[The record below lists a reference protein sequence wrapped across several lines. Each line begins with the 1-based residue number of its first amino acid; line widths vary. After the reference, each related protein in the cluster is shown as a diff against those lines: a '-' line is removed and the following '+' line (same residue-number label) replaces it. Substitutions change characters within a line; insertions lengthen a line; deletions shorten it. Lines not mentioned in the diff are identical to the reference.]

1 MAKRIA
7 LVLALLAASAA
18 LLAAS
23 AEGRAEKA
31 SLVFHSGIEL
41 INLNVCVMDVRNRYI
56 TDLAEADFTI
66 LEDGVRQEVSLFTR
80 RKLDLSLVI
89 MIDTSASMEQKLP
102 VARAAALRLVAA
114 LAPEDTAE
122 IIQFN
127 ERASVLEPFTSDRA
141 ALERAINQTAA
152 SGATSLYTALY
163 VALKDLARE
172 RKTGELRRYAIA
184 LLSDGQDTSSH
195 VTDDQ
200 VLELARKNEVVVY
213 AIRPRSNEAPADGR
227 APGEAD
233 YFLSVLG
240 RDTGGQAFFPASLSE
255 LNGVYDRIAEE
266 LRSEYSLGYVS
277 SNGSRDGRWRR
288 IGILTPGHAGLQVRH
303 RPGYFAPRSQ

>member
-7 LVLALLAASAA
+7 LVLALLAASAP
-18 LLAAS
+18 
-23 AEGRAEKA
+23 GRAEKA
-31 SLVFHSGIEL
+31 SLVFHSGVEL
-41 INLNVCVMDVRNRYI
+41 INLNVCVMDGRNRYI

-66 LEDGVRQEVSLFTR
+66 LEDGVRQQVSLFTR
-80 RKLDLSLVI
+80 RKLDLSLVV

-102 VARAAALRLVAA
+102 VARAAALRLVSA
-114 LAPEDTAE
+114 LEPADTAE

-127 ERASVLEPFTSDRA
+127 ERAAVLEPFTSDRA
-141 ALERAINQTAA
+141 ALERAIGETRA

-163 VALKDLARE
+163 VALKDLARQ
-172 RKTGELRRYAIA
+172 RKSGELRRYAIA

-200 VLELARKNEVVVY
+200 VLELARKNEVVIY
-213 AIRPRSNEAPADGR
+213 SIRPKANDAPSDGR
-227 APGEAD
+227 VPGEAD

-240 RDTGGQAFFPASLSE
+240 RETGGQAFFPASLSE

-277 SNGSRDGRWRR
+277 SNASHDGRWRR
-288 IGILTPGHAGLQVRH
+288 IGILTPNRGGLQVRH
-303 RPGYFAPRSQ
+303 RPGYFAPRGQ

>member
-7 LVLALLAASAA
+7 LVLALLSGSTAAGAGDA
-18 LLAAS
+18 
-23 AEGRAEKA
+23 G
-31 SLVFHSGIEL
+31 LVFHAGVEV
-41 INLNVCVMDVRNRYI
+41 INLNVCVTDGRNRFI

-66 LEDGVRQEVSLFTR
+66 LEDGVQQQVSMFTKR
-80 RKLDLSLVI
+80 RLDLSLVI

-102 VARAAALRLVAA
+102 VARAAALRLVQA
-114 LAPEDTAE
+114 LGPRDAAE

-127 ERASVLEPFTSDRA
+127 DRTAVLQGFTSDQ
-141 ALERAINQTAA
+141 ALLEQAIADTRA
-152 SGATSLYTALY
+152 SGATALYTAIY

-172 RKTGELRRYAIA
+172 KKAGELRRYAIA
-184 LLSDGQDTSSH
+184 VLSDGQDTASR

-200 VLELARKNEVVVY
+200 VLELARKNEVVIY
-213 AIRPRSNEAPADGR
+213 SIRPRAEVSTTDAKGTD
-227 APGEAD
+227 EAD

-240 RDTGGQAFFPASLSE
+240 RDTGGQAFFPNSLGD

-277 SNGSRDGRWRR
+277 SNASHDGRWRR
-288 IGILTPGHAGLQVRH
+288 IGIMTPGRGGLQVRH
-303 RPGYFAPRSQ
+303 RPGYFAPRGQ

>member
-7 LVLALLAASAA
+7 LVLALLAGSP
-18 LLAAS
+18 
-23 AEGRAEKA
+23 EGRAEKA

-41 INLNVCVMDVRNRYI
+41 INLNVCVMDGRNRYI

-66 LEDGVRQEVSLFTR
+66 LEDGVRQRVSLFTR
-80 RKLDLSLVI
+80 RRLDLSLVV

-102 VARAAALRLVAA
+102 VARAAALRLVTA
-114 LAPEDTAE
+114 LGPEDTAE

-141 ALERAINQTAA
+141 ALEQAIGETRA
-152 SGATSLYTALY
+152 SGSTALYTALY
-163 VALKDLARE
+163 VALKDLARQ
-172 RKTGELRRYAIA
+172 RKAGELRRYAIA
-184 LLSDGQDTSSH
+184 LLSDGQDTASR
-195 VTDDQ
+195 VTDEQ
-200 VLELARKNEVVVY
+200 VLELARKNEVVIY
-213 AIRPRSNEAPADGR
+213 SIRPRSNEAASDGM

-240 RDTGGQAFFPASLSE
+240 RDTGGQAFFPSSLSE

-266 LRSEYSLGYVS
+266 LHSEYSLGYVS
-277 SNGSRDGRWRR
+277 SNAIRDGRWRR
-288 IGILTPGHAGLQVRH
+288 IGILTPTRGGLQVRH
-303 RPGYFAPRSQ
+303 RPGYFAPRGQ

>member
-1 MAKRIA
+1 MAKRTAA
-7 LVLALLAASAA
+7 LVLALLAASAD
-18 LLAAS
+18 
-23 AEGRAEKA
+23 GRAEKGN
-31 SLVFHSGIEL
+31 LVFQSGIDL
-41 INLNVCVMDVRNRYI
+41 INLNVCVMDGRNRYI

-66 LEDGVRQEVSLFTR
+66 LEDGIRQQVSLFTR
-80 RKLDLSLVI
+80 QKLDLSLVI

-114 LAPEDTAE
+114 LGPKDTAE

-127 ERASVLEPFTSDRA
+127 EHASVLEPFTSDRA
-141 ALERAINQTAA
+141 ALEQAIGQTRA
-152 SGATSLYTALY
+152 SGATGLYTALY
-163 VALKDLARE
+163 VAMKDLARE
-172 RKTGELRRYAIA
+172 RRTGELRRYAIA
-184 LLSDGQDTSSH
+184 LLSDGQDTASH
-195 VTDDQ
+195 VTDEQ

-213 AIRPRSNEAPADGR
+213 SIRPRSNEAPIDGK

-240 RDTGGQAFFPASLSE
+240 RDTGGQAFFPASLAE
-255 LNGVYDRIAEE
+255 LNGVYDHIAEE

-277 SNGSRDGRWRR
+277 SNASRDGRWRR
-288 IGILTPGHAGLQVRH
+288 IGILTPGRAGLQVRH

>member
-1 MAKRIA
+1 MAKRLA
-7 LVLALLAASAA
+7 LVLALLAGSP
-18 LLAAS
+18 
-23 AEGRAEKA
+23 EGRAEKA
-31 SLVFHSGIEL
+31 SLVFHSGIDL
-41 INLNVCVMDVRNRYI
+41 INLNVCVMDGRNRYI

-66 LEDGVRQEVSLFTR
+66 LEDGVRQQVSLFTR
-80 RKLDLSLVI
+80 RKLDLSLVV

-102 VARAAALRLVAA
+102 VARAAALRLVSA
-114 LAPEDTAE
+114 LEPADTAE

-127 ERASVLEPFTSDRA
+127 ERAAVLEPFTSDRA
-141 ALERAINQTAA
+141 ALERAIGETRA

-163 VALKDLARE
+163 VALKDLARQ
-172 RKTGELRRYAIA
+172 RKSGELRRYAIA

-200 VLELARKNEVVVY
+200 VLELARKNEVVIY
-213 AIRPRSNEAPADGR
+213 SIRPKANDAPSDGR
-227 APGEAD
+227 VPGEAD

-240 RDTGGQAFFPASLSE
+240 RETGGQAFFPASLSE

-277 SNGSRDGRWRR
+277 SNASHDGRWRR
-288 IGILTPGHAGLQVRH
+288 IGILTPNRGGLQVRH
-303 RPGYFAPRSQ
+303 RPGYFAPRGQ

>member
-7 LVLALLAASAA
+7 LVLAV
-18 LLAAS
+18 LAAS
-23 AEGRAEKA
+23 AEGRAEKT

-41 INLNVCVMDVRNRYI
+41 INLNVCVMDGRNRYI
-56 TDLAEADFTI
+56 TDLAQADFTI
-66 LEDGVRQEVSLFTR
+66 LEDGVRQQVSLFTR
-80 RKLDLSLVI
+80 QKLDLSLVI

-102 VARAAALRLVAA
+102 IARAAALRLVAA
-114 LAPEDTAE
+114 LGPADTAE

-127 ERASVLEPFTSDRA
+127 ERASVLEPFTADRS
-141 ALERAINQTAA
+141 ALERAIGETRA

-163 VALKDLARE
+163 VALKDLARQ
-172 RKTGELRRYAIA
+172 RRAGDLRRYAIA
-184 LLSDGQDTSSH
+184 LLSDGQDTASH
-195 VTDDQ
+195 VTDEQ

-213 AIRPRSNEAPADGR
+213 AIRPRSNEAPIDGK

-240 RDTGGQAFFPASLSE
+240 RDTGGQAFFPASLAE

-277 SNGSRDGRWRR
+277 SNASRDGRWRR
-288 IGILTPGHAGLQVRH
+288 IGILTPGHSGLQVRH
-303 RPGYFAPRSQ
+303 RPGYFAPRTQ